1 MFLALIG
8 AIVAVATLA
17 RLHDR
22 QLALLDA
29 DGGGRLSDR
38 RA

>member
-22 QLALLDA
+22 QLA
-29 DGGGRLSDR
+29 RLEE
-38 RA
+38 AHGCGV